1 MSIIKPV
8 SFKTIRNIGLGV
20 LLAVSNVSGCSPET
34 ITVPNEKTN
43 IVFIMVDDMGWK
55 DVGFMG
61 SNYYET
67 PNIDK
72 LADQGIVFTN
82 AYANAPNCA
91 PTRACLMTGQYTPR
105 HGIYTVNNSDRG
117 ESRYRK
123 LIPIPNT
130 TILNSSFVT
139 LAETMRSAGYRT
151 GMMGKWH
158 LGEGKGT
165 SPEGQGFDVNIGGCH
180 KGNPSTY
187 FIPYKNLFIEDGP
200 NGEYLTNRM
209 TDEAALRI

>member
-1 MSIIKPV
+1 
-8 SFKTIRNIGLGV
+8 
-20 LLAVSNVSGCSPET
+20 
-34 ITVPNEKTN
+34 
-43 IVFIMVDDMGWK
+43 MVDDMGWK

-67 PNIDK
+67 SNIDK

-91 PTRACLMTGQYTPR
+91 PSRACLMTGKYTPR

-130 TILNSSFVT
+130 TTLDNSFVT
-139 LAETMRSAGYRT
+139 LAETMRSAGYLKVRVLMLMSEVATKAIRLPILVHIRIYLLKMAPMVNTLPT
-151 GMMGKWH
+151 G
-158 LGEGKGT
+158 
-165 SPEGQGFDVNIGGCH
+165 
-180 KGNPSTY
+180 
-187 FIPYKNLFIEDGP
+187 
-200 NGEYLTNRM
+200 
-209 TDEAALRI
+209 